1 MRVVLQQCNST
12 VGAITDN
19 LDQYRQLVAQASC
32 DLMMFP
38 ELALC
43 GYPPEDYLFHGVF
56 HQRVE
61 EALSALADVA
71 DIPVIIGAPCL
82 REDKIYNAAYLL
94 HRGRYHVIH
103 CKTELPNTQVF
114 DEKRYFEPGDHS
126 ELIDIDGVRIGVMIC
141 RDGWHSNVASKL
153 KAMGAA
159 VLIQINAS
167 PYAQQRQ
174 QRRID
179 VARARVRE
187 TGLPLLTVNLV
198 GGQDELVFDGQSFG
212 LNADGSILYQ
222 AAAFKPASICLE
234 FKGQAWRLISGQAT
248 EQLSEMEM
256 LYQAL
261 VLGVRDYVCKNKF
274 DRVVLGLSGGID
286 SALTL
291 AIAVDA
297 LGADKVRAVL
307 MPSPYT
313 AQMSIDDAIV
323 QCDILKVAYDIV
335 PIDGVFEQMQSTLA
349 PMFDGTQP
357 GLAEENLQ
365 ARIRGNI
372 LMALS
377 NKFGSLVLTTSNKS
391 EVAVGY
397 STLYGDMAG
406 GFNVLKD
413 VWKTQVYALAKFCNR
428 HGEIIPSRVI
438 TRPPSA
444 ELRHDQTDQDSLPD
458 YDTLDG
464 MLRLLIEH
472 NVSAREIVAAGYDA
486 QMVGRMVRLVRRNE
500 YKRRQSPPGPRVSMR
515 AFGKDWRYPIISGF
529 EVKV

>member
-198 GGQDELVFDGQSFG
+198 GGRSKLW
-212 LNADGSILYQ
+212 I
-222 AAAFKPASICLE
+222 KC
-234 FKGQAWRLISGQAT
+234 
-248 EQLSEMEM
+248 
-256 LYQAL
+256 
-261 VLGVRDYVCKNKF
+261 
-274 DRVVLGLSGGID
+274 
-286 SALTL
+286 
-291 AIAVDA
+291 
-297 LGADKVRAVL
+297 
-307 MPSPYT
+307 
-313 AQMSIDDAIV
+313 
-323 QCDILKVAYDIV
+323 
-335 PIDGVFEQMQSTLA
+335 
-349 PMFDGTQP
+349 
-357 GLAEENLQ
+357 
-365 ARIRGNI
+365 
-372 LMALS
+372 
-377 NKFGSLVLTTSNKS
+377 
-391 EVAVGY
+391 
-397 STLYGDMAG
+397 
-406 GFNVLKD
+406 
-413 VWKTQVYALAKFCNR
+413 
-428 HGEIIPSRVI
+428 
-438 TRPPSA
+438 
-444 ELRHDQTDQDSLPD
+444 
-458 YDTLDG
+458 
-464 MLRLLIEH
+464 
-472 NVSAREIVAAGYDA
+472 
-486 QMVGRMVRLVRRNE
+486 
-500 YKRRQSPPGPRVSMR
+500 
-515 AFGKDWRYPIISGF
+515 
-529 EVKV
+529 